1 MPETVVVYGGS
12 FNPPHLA
19 HQMACLA
26 VLETEKIDRILMVP
40 CFRHAFG
47 KELAPY
53 ADRVEMCRLAV
64 ALFGG
69 LVEVSTI
76 ESELGEGES
85 RTYHTLAALRAHEP
99 GAAFRLLV
107 GADVLGEKDK
117 WYRWDDVVTM
127 APLIVVGR
135 EGVGQDGA
143 HAFQLPDISSTEVRA
158 RIARGEPADPLVP
171 RSVLDY
177 IAERGLYR

>member
-1 MPETVVVYGGS
+1 MPEIIAVFGGS

-26 VLETEKIDRILMVP
+26 VLETEPVDRILMVP
-40 CFRHAFG
+40 CYRHAFG
-47 KELAPY
+47 KELAPFD
-53 ADRVEMCRLAV
+53 DRVEMCRAAA

-85 RTYHTLAALRAHEP
+85 RTYHTLAAL
-99 GAAFRLLV
+99 GALHPEASLRLVV
-107 GADVLGEKDK
+107 GADVLHDK
-117 WYRWDDVVTM
+117 ESWYRWEEVVAM
-127 APLIVVGR
+127 APLIVLGR
-135 EGVGQDGA
+135 EGVAGGQA
-143 HAFQLPDISSTEVRA
+143 LQLPGISSTEVRA
-158 RIARGEPADPLVP
+158 RLARGEGAEALVP

-177 IAERGLYR
+177 IAGRGLYR

>member
-1 MPETVVVYGGS
+1 MPETLAVYGGS

-26 VLETEKIDRILMVP
+26 VLETERVDRILMVP

-47 KELAPY
+47 KQLAPY
-53 ADRVEMCRLAV
+53 EDRVEMCRRAA

-69 LVEVSTI
+69 LVAVSTI
-76 ESELGEGES
+76 ESELGEADN
-85 RTYHTLAALRAHEP
+85 RTYHTLVALRAREP
-99 GAAFRLLV
+99 GASFRLLV
-107 GADVLGEKDK
+107 GADVLTEKDK
-117 WYRWDDVVTM
+117 WYRWDEVVAM

-135 EGVGQDGA
+135 EGVGEGSG
-143 HAFQLPDISSTEVRA
+143 HAFQLPAISSTAVRA

>member
-1 MPETVVVYGGS
+1 MPEIIVVYGGS

-26 VLETEKIDRILMVP
+26 VLETEPVDRILMVP
-40 CFRHAFG
+40 CHRHAFG
-47 KELAPY
+47 KELAPFE
-53 ADRVEMCRLAV
+53 DRVEMCRRAA

-76 ESELGEGES
+76 ESELGEEEN
-85 RTYHTLAALRAHEP
+85 RTYHTLRALRAREP
-99 GAAFRLLV
+99 DATFRLLV
-107 GADVLGEKDK
+107 GADVLGEKDS
-117 WYRWDDVVTM
+117 WYRWDDVVAM

-135 EGVGQDGA
+135 EGVTAGGGQ
-143 HAFQLPDISSTEVRA
+143 AFRLPAISSTEVRA
-158 RIARGEPADPLVP
+158 RLARGEGAEPLVP

>member
-1 MPETVVVYGGS
+1 MGEALAVYGGS

-26 VLETEKIDRILMVP
+26 VLETAPVDRILMVP
-40 CFRHAFG
+40 AFRHAFG
-47 KELAPY
+47 KELAPFD
-53 ADRVEMCRLAV
+53 DRVEMCRIAA

-85 RTYHTLAALRAHEP
+85 RTFHTLAALKALHPE
-99 GAAFRLLV
+99 ASFRLVV
-107 GADVLGEKDK
+107 GADVLHDKDS
-117 WYRWDDVVTM
+117 WYRWDDVVAM

-135 EGVGQDGA
+135 QGVAGDQHDL
-143 HAFQLPDISSTEVRA
+143 QLPDISSTEVRA
-158 RIARGEPADPLVP
+158 RLARGEGAEALVP

-177 IAERGLYR
+177 IAGRGLYR

>member
-1 MPETVVVYGGS
+1 MTTVALFGGS
-12 FNPPHLA
+12 FNPPHIA

-26 VLETEKIDRILMVP
+26 VLETERVDRILMVP
-40 CFRHAFG
+40 TWKHAFG
-47 KELAPY
+47 KHLAPY
-53 ADRVEMCRLAV
+53 EDRIEMCRMAA

-85 RTYHTLAALRAHEP
+85 RTYHTLRALAAREP
-99 GAAFRLLV
+99 DASFRLLV
-107 GADVLGEKDK
+107 GADVIAEKDS
-117 WYRWDDVVTM
+117 WYRWDEVVAM

-135 EGVGQDGA
+135 EGVAAGGR
-143 HAFQLPDISSTEVRA
+143 HAYQLPAISSTEVRA
-158 RIARGEPADPLVP
+158 RLARGEGAEPLVP

>member
-1 MPETVVVYGGS
+1 MPEAIAVYGGS

-26 VLETEKIDRILMVP
+26 VLETERIDRILMVP
-40 CFRHAFG
+40 TWKHAFG
-47 KELAPY
+47 KDLAPY
-53 ADRVEMCRLAV
+53 DDRVEMCRIAA

-76 ESELGEGES
+76 ESELGDGAS
-85 RTYHTLAALRAHEP
+85 RTYHTLVALAAREP
-99 GAAFRLLV
+99 GASFRLLV
-107 GADVLGEKDK
+107 GADVLTEKES
-117 WYRWDDVVTM
+117 WYRWDDVVAM

-135 EGVGQDGA
+135 EGVAGEA
-143 HAFQLPDISSTEVRA
+143 HAFQLPAISSTEVRA
-158 RIARGEPADPLVP
+158 RLARGESADPLVP

>member
-1 MPETVVVYGGS
+1 MPETIAVYGGS

-26 VLETEKIDRILMVP
+26 VLETQPVDRILMVP
-40 CFRHAFG
+40 CHRHAFG
-47 KELAPY
+47 KPLAPY
-53 ADRVEMCRLAV
+53 EDRVEMCRLAA

-76 ESELGEGES
+76 ESELGEGEN
-85 RTYHTLAALRAHEP
+85 RTFHTLTALRAREP
-99 GAAFRLLV
+99 DASFRLLV
-107 GADVLGEKDK
+107 GADVLDEKDS
-117 WYRWDDVVTM
+117 WYRWDEVVAM

-135 EGVGQDGA
+135 EGVAAGA
-143 HAFQLPDISSTEVRA
+143 GLALQLPAISSTEVRA
-158 RIARGEPADPLVP
+158 RLARGEGAEPLVP

-177 IAERGLYR
+177 IAGRGLYR

>member
-1 MPETVVVYGGS
+1 MPETIAVYGGS

-26 VLETEKIDRILMVP
+26 VLETEAVDRILMVP
-40 CFRHAFG
+40 CYRHAFG

-53 ADRVEMCRLAV
+53 QDRLEMCRLAA

-76 ESELGEGES
+76 ESELGEGEN
-85 RTYHTLAALRAHEP
+85 RTYHTLVALAAREP

-107 GADVLGEKDK
+107 GADVLGEKHA
-117 WYRWDDVVTM
+117 WYRWDDVVAM

-135 EGVGQDGA
+135 EGHGGGQA
-143 HAFQLPDISSTEVRA
+143 YQLPAISSTEVRRRLA
-158 RIARGEPADPLVP
+158 AGESADPLVP

-177 IAERGLYR
+177 IAGRGLYR

>member
-1 MPETVVVYGGS
+1 MPEIIAVYGGS

-26 VLETEKIDRILMVP
+26 VLETERVDRILMVP

-47 KELAPY
+47 KQLAAF
-53 ADRVEMCRLAV
+53 ADRVEMCRMAA

-69 LVEVSTI
+69 LVEVSTL

-85 RTYHTLAALRAHEP
+85 RTYHTLRALAAREP
-99 GAAFRLLV
+99 DASFRLLV
-107 GADVLGEKDK
+107 GADVLADKDS
-117 WYRWDDVVTM
+117 WYRWDEVVAM
-127 APLIVVGR
+127 APLIVLGR
-135 EGVGQDGA
+135 EGVAGGG
-143 HAFQLPDISSTEVRA
+143 HALQLPGISSTDVRA
-158 RIARGEPADPLVP
+158 RLARGEGAEALVP

>member
-1 MPETVVVYGGS
+1 MPETIALFGGS

-26 VLETEKIDRILMVP
+26 VLETERVDRILMVP
-40 CFRHAFG
+40 TWKHAFG

-53 ADRVEMCRLAV
+53 EDRVEMCRIAA

-85 RTYHTLAALRAHEP
+85 RTYHTLRALAAREP
-99 GAAFRLLV
+99 GASFRLLV
-107 GADVLGEKDK
+107 GADVLGDK
-117 WYRWDDVVTM
+117 ASWHRWDDVVAM

-135 EGVGQDGA
+135 EGVGGDQ
-143 HAFQLPDISSTEVRA
+143 AFQLPAISSTEVRA
-158 RIARGEPADPLVP
+158 RLARGESVDPLVP

-177 IAERGLYR
+177 IAGRGLYR

>member
-1 MPETVVVYGGS
+1 MGEVLAVYGGS

-26 VLETEKIDRILMVP
+26 VLETQRVDRILMVP
-40 CFRHAFG
+40 CYRHAFG
-47 KELAPY
+47 KDLAPFD
-53 ADRVEMCRLAV
+53 DRVEMCRMAA

-69 LVEVSTI
+69 LVEVSTV

-85 RTYHTLAALRAHEP
+85 RTYHTLQALAARQP
-99 GAAFRLLV
+99 GASFRLLV
-107 GADVLGEKDK
+107 GADVLAEQDS
-117 WYRWDDVVTM
+117 WYRWDDVVAI

-135 EGVGQDGA
+135 AGVPGGD
-143 HAFQLPDISSTEVRA
+143 HAFQLPAISSTEVRA
-158 RIARGEPADPLVP
+158 RLARGESAEPLVP

-177 IAERGLYR
+177 IAGRGLYR

>member
-1 MPETVVVYGGS
+1 MSEVIAVYGGS

-26 VLETEKIDRILMVP
+26 VLETEPVDRIVMVP

-47 KELAPY
+47 KQLAPY
-53 ADRVEMCRLAV
+53 QDRVEMCRMAA

-76 ESELGEGES
+76 ESELGAEAN
-85 RTYHTLAALRAHEP
+85 RTYHTLSALKAREP
-99 GAAFRLLV
+99 SASLRLLV

-117 WYRWDDVVTM
+117 WYRWDDVVAM

-135 EGVGQDGA
+135 EGALGGA
-143 HAFQLPDISSTEVRA
+143 HAFQLPAISSTDVRA
-158 RIARGEPADPLVP
+158 RLARGESAEPLVP

>member
-1 MPETVVVYGGS
+1 MPETLAVYGGS
-12 FNPPHLA
+12 FNPPHIA

-26 VLETEKIDRILMVP
+26 VLETEKVDRILMVP
-40 CFRHAFG
+40 TWKHAFG

-53 ADRVEMCRLAV
+53 EDRIEMCRMAA

-76 ESELGEGES
+76 ESELGEGGS
-85 RTYHTLAALRAHEP
+85 RTYHTLRALAAREP
-99 GAAFRLLV
+99 GASFRLLV
-107 GADVLGEKDK
+107 GADVLAEKDS
-117 WYRWDDVVTM
+117 WYRWDEVVAM

-135 EGVGQDGA
+135 EGAGA
-143 HAFQLPDISSTEVRA
+143 GGHAFQLPAISSTEVRA
-158 RIARGEPADPLVP
+158 RLARGASAEPLVP

-177 IAERGLYR
+177 IAGRGLYR

>member
-1 MPETVVVYGGS
+1 MPDTIVVYGGS

-26 VLETEKIDRILMVP
+26 VLETEVVDRVLMVP

-47 KELAPY
+47 KPLAPY
-53 ADRVEMCRLAV
+53 EDRLEMCRLAA

-76 ESELGEGES
+76 ESELGEAEN
-85 RTYHTLAALRAHEP
+85 RTYHTLAALRARDP
-99 GAAFRLLV
+99 AASFRLLV

-117 WYRWDDVVTM
+117 WYRWDDVVAM
-127 APLIVVGR
+127 APLIVIGR
-135 EGVGQDGA
+135 AGVEGGA
-143 HAFQLPDISSTEVRA
+143 HAFHLPAISSTEVRS
-158 RIARGEPADPLVP
+158 RIARGERADPLVP

-177 IAERGLYR
+177 IADRGLYR

>member
-1 MPETVVVYGGS
+1 MVYGGS

-26 VLETEKIDRILMVP
+26 VLETERVDRVLMVP

-53 ADRVEMCRLAV
+53 QDRVEMCRLAA

-69 LVEVSTI
+69 LVEVSLI
-76 ESELGEGES
+76 ESELGETEN
-85 RTYHTLAALRAHEP
+85 RTYHTLEALRAREP
-99 GAAFRLLV
+99 AAAFRLLV
-107 GADVLGEKDK
+107 GADVLTEKDK
-117 WYRWDDVVTM
+117 WYRWDDVVAM

-135 EGVGQDGA
+135 EGVGESGA
-143 HAFQLPDISSTEVRA
+143 QAFQLPAISSTEVRA
-158 RIARGEPADPLVP
+158 RIARGESADPLVP

-177 IAERGLYR
+177 IAGRGLYR